1 MTNALSM
8 NAFDP
13 VRTAHTLPQLA
24 LLLVVLT
31 NFTVLGTTR
40 LSTCI
45 RALAAQGLL
54 LGVLPLA
61 LAPALSVHAAA
72 LSAGTVV
79 VKAVVLPSFLA
90 WAIREAAVRREV
102 EPLVGFIASL
112 MLGAI
117 ALALAFAIAAR
128 LPLGEVSEPLLVPVS
143 LATVMIGFIVL
154 TTRRK
159 AITQVVGYLM
169 LENGIYLFGLTQTE
183 SVPFLLE
190 VGVLLDV
197 FVAVFI
203 MGIVVFHINREFDS
217 LDSARLTEL
226 RD

>member
-1 MTNALSM
+1 M
-8 NAFDP
+8 
-13 VRTAHTLPQLA
+13 AHTLPHATALV

-31 NFTVLGTTR
+31 DLAVLGTMR

-45 RALAAQGLL
+45 RALAVQGLL
-54 LGVLPLA
+54 LGFLPILIAPTVSLHAVGLA
-61 LAPALSVHAAA
+61 I
-72 LSAGTVV
+72 GTIA
-79 VKAVVLPSFLA
+79 VKAVALPLFLV

-102 EPLVGFIASL
+102 EPTIGPIASL
-112 MLGAI
+112 LLGA
-117 ALALAFAIAAR
+117 AAVALAFAIAAR
-128 LPLGEVSEPLLVPVS
+128 LPEPPGSEALLVPYS
-143 LATVMIGFIVL
+143 LATLIIGFIVL

-159 AITQVVGYLM
+159 AVTQVVGYLI

-190 VGVLLDV
+190 LGVLLNV
-197 FVAVFI
+197 FVGVFI

-226 RD
+226 SD